1 MTNVKIGGKTIA
13 FPPGASKSSIE
24 KKIMEIKLDMYK
36 NLNKTLP
43 KPQSKLKGKS
53 KVTKKTV

>member
-1 MTNVKIGGKTIA
+1 MANVKIGGKTIA
-13 FPPGASKSSIE
+13 FPPGTSNSEIE
-24 KKIMEIKLDMYK
+24 KKILQIKLDMYK

-43 KPQSKLKGKS
+43 KPQSKLKGKG